1 MEREDLL
8 MRLFDARQ
16 VGGVVSDEAEPQG
29 LDVMGQETYFRNPEE
44 LEALAKQAG
53 GRRLRRRQQAGGRRK
68 TRRGRTGRSRNRST
82 FKLNLRAQIRLRSRS
97 RSQRRH

>member
-1 MEREDLL
+1 MEANRLL
-8 MRLFDARQ
+8 ELFDARQ
-16 VGGVVSDEAEPQG
+16 VGGVVSDEPVPQG
-29 LDVMGQETYFRNPEE
+29 LDVMGQETYFRNPAE

-53 GRRLRRRQQAGGRRK
+53 GRRRRK
-68 TRRGRTGRSRNRST
+68 TQRGRKGRSRNRST